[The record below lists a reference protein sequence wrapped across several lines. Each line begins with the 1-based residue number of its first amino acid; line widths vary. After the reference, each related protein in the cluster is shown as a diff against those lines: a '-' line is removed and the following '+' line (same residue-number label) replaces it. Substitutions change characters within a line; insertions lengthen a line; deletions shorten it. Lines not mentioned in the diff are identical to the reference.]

1 MYVCVYF
8 YLNISSY
15 RDVEITVYKMRWNYL
30 PSFSF
35 SVFQVTTSNCSDT
48 ACDYD
53 FSQTSAAAA
62 FTSGI
67 IALALQ
73 AK

>member
-1 MYVCVYF
+1 MYF

-35 SVFQVTTSNCSDT
+35 SVFQVTTSNRSDT